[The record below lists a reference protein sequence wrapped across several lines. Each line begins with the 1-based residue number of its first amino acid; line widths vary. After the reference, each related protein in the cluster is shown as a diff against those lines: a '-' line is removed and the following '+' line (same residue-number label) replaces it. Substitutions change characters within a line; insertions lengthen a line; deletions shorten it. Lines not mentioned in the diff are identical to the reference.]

1 MLVGY
6 DWSACLPRTGR
17 TASQARW
24 PSTQG
29 FGKQFGTLIEYCNW
43 LIRLTRR
50 GGRAVDC
57 TGLENRR
64 PLTGFVS
71 SNLTLSATAK
81 KKRIGALSTSLKQRG
96 ESPSKRGLAKR
107 LAKDPKRART
117 VHADLTWRNATL
129 HCLGMLMQ
137 RPNVSRY

>member
-71 SNLTLSATAK
+71 SNLTLSAKIGHSAATVDERETGRRSRKKIHSAAATFAVAATA
-81 KKRIGALSTSLKQRG
+81 RCERRAPVFAHFWGA
-96 ESPSKRGLAKR
+96 SPT
-107 LAKDPKRART
+107 RARR
-117 VHADLTWRNATL
+117 AR
-129 HCLGMLMQ
+129 
-137 RPNVSRY
+137 S